1 MTIIKPGI
9 ETHPVSICLLP
20 SCAMIPAILSFHI
33 AIASQYRYSKL
44 ILVIDDVLEL
54 QNGIFAVNDNVIE
67 IQHLHYFEDAFSVA
81 SQGGFL
87 CNLMIW
93 NNDISDALNP
103 ATWLGS
109 TLGKMTSCFA
119 KSAFIFFPDGWVGIS
134 HPSVA
139 QETFIYDHALDLD
152 RCLQIHL
159 IESAFLAKEYQKIGI
174 SVYVAT
180 ADHVKI
186 SLSACKQLF
195 DRLVSAAN
203 TSSRNLDSKIP
214 LKCLYLV
221 MRAWHSNT
229 FHDGLYSFGCER
241 SIKSVIETILSS
253 LHHAGMTLEDFD
265 KIVVCAD
272 SRTKHLYGDDE
283 LMHELSA
290 YAPGRIQ
297 NLSEHVGS
305 IIPQG
310 LSLDY
315 VLPALLELH
324 DSTVYSFDS
333 NAPVPF
339 YLANI
344 SFKSIIGAP
353 VETLLG
359 QNANQIQ
366 IDYVTENINRL
377 TLYCNT
383 DRYCVYHANTFAS
396 IQPRHL
402 TEPAPADQSNNYS
415 P

>member
-1 MTIIKPGI
+1 MTIINPGI
-9 ETHPVSICLLP
+9 ETHSVSICLLP
-20 SCAMIPAILSFHI
+20 NRGMIPPILSFHI
-33 AIASQYRYSKL
+33 AIANQYRYSKL
-44 ILVIDDVLEL
+44 ILVYDDALEFH
-54 QNGIFAVNDNVIE
+54 NGIFAVNDNEVE
-67 IQHLHYFEDAFSVA
+67 IQHVHYLEDAFSVA
-81 SQGGFL
+81 SQLDFL

-93 NNDISDALNP
+93 DNDISDALNP

-109 TLGKMTSCFA
+109 TLGKMTSFYD
-119 KSAFIFFPDGWVGIS
+119 KSAFIFFPDSWVGIS
-134 HPSVA
+134 YPSAA
-139 QETFIYDHALDLD
+139 QKTFIYDHAIDLD

-159 IESAFLAKEYQKIGI
+159 IESLFVAKEYQKVGI
-174 SVYVAT
+174 SVYVAS
-180 ADHVKI
+180 ADYVRI
-186 SLSACKQLF
+186 SLLVCKQLF
-195 DRLVSAAN
+195 DRLVRAAN
-203 TSSRNLDSKIP
+203 TSSRNLDSKIS
-214 LKCLYLV
+214 LKCLFLV

-290 YAPGRIQ
+290 YAPSRIQ

-305 IIPQG
+305 IIPQE
-310 LSLDY
+310 LTLDY

-344 SFKSIIGAP
+344 GFKSIIGAP

-366 IDYVTENINRL
+366 IDYVAENIKRL
-377 TLYCNT
+377 TLYSNT

-396 IQPRHL
+396 IQPREL
-402 TEPAPADQSNNYS
+402 AEPTHSCRSIQ
-415 P
+415 